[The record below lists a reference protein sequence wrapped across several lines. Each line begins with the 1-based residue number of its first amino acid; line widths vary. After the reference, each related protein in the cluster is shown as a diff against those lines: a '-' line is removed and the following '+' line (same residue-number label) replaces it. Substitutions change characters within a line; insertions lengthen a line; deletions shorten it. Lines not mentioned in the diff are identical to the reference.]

1 MGAILLYRLQDYHCL
16 QENRRLTEVGI
27 SLHKQG
33 RVIDKLFRE
42 RFKTRIEELEE
53 VFEENIEYSV
63 SEGVLDMVKR
73 NLQKGEVLKQIID
86 GLEPIKQ
93 LLKYQEDFLKYK

>member
-1 MGAILLYRLQDYHCL
+1 M
-16 QENRRLTEVGI
+16 GI

-63 SEGVLDMVKR
+63 SEDVLDMVKR
-73 NLQKGEVLKQIID
+73 NLQKGDVLKQIID

>member
-1 MGAILLYRLQDYHCL
+1 M
-16 QENRRLTEVGI
+16 GI

-73 NLQKGEVLKQIID
+73 NLQKGDVLKQIID

-93 LLKYQEDFLKYK
+93 LLKYQEGFLKYK